1 MNAHTSVGPLDRAA
15 RVYIAG
21 HRGLV
26 GSALL
31 RTFAGAGFTNLLV
44 RSRAELDL
52 TDRAATFDF
61 VLESRP
67 QVVIDAAARVGGI
80 LANDT
85 YPADFLSENLQIQV
99 NLLDAAV
106 AARVPRLL
114 FLGSSCIYPKL
125 APQPIP
131 ESALLTGPLEP
142 TNDAYAIA
150 KIAGILAVQAV
161 RRQHGLPWISAMPTN
176 LYGPGD
182 NFSPSGSHLLPA
194 LIRRYDEAKASGAPN
209 VTNWGTGTPR
219 RELLHVD
226 DLASACL
233 YLLEHFDG
241 PTHVNVGT
249 GIDHTIGEIAE
260 MVASAV
266 GYSGETRW
274 DPSKPDGT
282 PRKLLDVSVLREA
295 GWRPSIALRDGIR
308 RRWRGIA
315 STRERFGNEAGP
327 SRSEHLASQRHRGV
341 ALLCRTGLGT
351 QFLAPTAIASGQC
364 RARCRGQFGAVR
376 QGSARRGLSRAA
388 SSRSSRCPGPLPSCS
403 AAPPRTRCGN
413 AGAVRWAM
421 SMEPSRST
429 SPATRAP
436 AVPSCRC

>member
-1 MNAHTSVGPLDRAA
+1 MSTDRSVGVLDRTAP
-15 RVYIAG
+15 VYIAG

-31 RTFAGAGFTNLLV
+31 RRFRAEGFTNLLV
-44 RSRAELDL
+44 RSRSELDL

-61 VLESRP
+61 ILESKP

-80 LANDT
+80 LANST

-125 APQPIP
+125 SPQPIR
-131 ESALLTGPLEP
+131 ESALLTGPLEE

-150 KIAGILAVQAV
+150 KIAGILQVQAV
-161 RRQHGLPWISAMPTN
+161 RRQYGLSWISAMPTN

-194 LIRRYDEAKASGAPN
+194 LIRRYEEAKGSGAQE
-209 VTNWGTGTPR
+209 VTNWGTGSPR

-226 DLASACL
+226 DLASASL

-241 PTHVNVGT
+241 PNQVNVGT
-249 GIDHTIGEIAE
+249 GVDHTISEIAE
-260 MVASAV
+260 MVAQSI
-266 GYSGETRW
+266 GYGGETRW
-274 DPSKPDGT
+274 DSSKPDGT

-295 GWRPSIALRDGIR
+295 GWQPEIALRDGI
-308 RRWRGIA
+308 
-315 STRERFGNEAGP
+315 EA
-327 SRSEHLASQRHRGV
+327 
-341 ALLCRTGLGT
+341 
-351 QFLAPTAIASGQC
+351 TAAWY
-364 RARCRGQFGAVR
+364 RA
-376 QGSARRGLSRAA
+376 
-388 SSRSSRCPGPLPSCS
+388 
-403 AAPPRTRCGN
+403 N
-413 AGAVRWAM
+413 AGAVRK
-421 SMEPSRST
+421 
-429 SPATRAP
+429 
-436 AVPSCRC
+436 